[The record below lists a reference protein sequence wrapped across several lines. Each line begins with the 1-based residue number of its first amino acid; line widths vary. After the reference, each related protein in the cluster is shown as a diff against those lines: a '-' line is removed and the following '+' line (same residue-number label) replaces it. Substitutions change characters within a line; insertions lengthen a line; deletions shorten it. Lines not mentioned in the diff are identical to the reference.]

1 MIFHPSRFTVYVK
14 KYISEQRREQ
24 GVRWCTK
31 RRRRGSLKING
42 NTRIG
47 VGKRKKKEHDLMNRK
62 RK

>member
-1 MIFHPSRFTVYVK
+1 MYVK

-31 RRRRGSLKING
+31 RRGKRSLIIKG

-47 VGKRKKKEHDLMNRK
+47 VGKRKKKRTRFEE
-62 RK
+62 